1 MSLFVCAKCGCVDN
15 TATSSYWML
24 TNEYMVD
31 KFDYAKELQPYKG
44 MGLCSECGRLATPP
58 QTAVMSWCP
67 VNGTGSSRR
76 RKLPKSS

>member
-1 MSLFVCAKCGCVDN
+1 MCAKCGCVDN

-31 KFDYAKELQPYKG
+31 KFEYAKELQPYKAWG
-44 MGLCSECGRLATPP
+44 CAANAGGWLPA

-67 VNGTGSSRR
+67 ENGTGSSRR

>member
-31 KFDYAKELQPYKG
+31 EYDKKEELIIFQMKD
-44 MGLCSECGRLATPP
+44 
-58 QTAVMSWCP
+58 
-67 VNGTGSSRR
+67 SRNI
-76 RKLPKSS
+76 KSSCQIPIKRNSVSRDIIM